1 MSEYTIRTQIWSA
14 LNLDNNVEGS
24 TDDAI
29 NKAKFYAENAD
40 NTKNAID
47 VKELKDR
54 FYLSKEEFDSI

>member
-1 MSEYTIRTQIWSA
+1 MTTYTIRTQSWSA
-14 LNLDNNVEGS
+14 LNLDNNAEGS

-47 VKELKDR
+47 VKKLKDR
-54 FYLSKEEFDSI
+54 LHLSKEEFDSI